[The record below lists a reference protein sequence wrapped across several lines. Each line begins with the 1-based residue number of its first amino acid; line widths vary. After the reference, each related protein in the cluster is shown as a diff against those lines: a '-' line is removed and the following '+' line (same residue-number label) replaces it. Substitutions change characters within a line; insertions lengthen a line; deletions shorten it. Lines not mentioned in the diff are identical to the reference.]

1 MTRNDATECSPWF
14 PPPGTPAGSALPS
27 SGSAEMRS
35 PASTV
40 LWRRP
45 TPCAP
50 RAGLGCRRPA
60 IPCGASVGS
69 LPAVQTR
76 GRGPGVRRPV
86 PTSGECPQ
94 GGSQGLSGSRAIHC
108 PYALF
113 FDPGRTEHA
122 RPLRRVGVAP
132 AMSTA
137 KAPARFQ
144 LSRLN
149 RTALGLAVY
158 ASPGAVTRTRRK
170 TRFRPLAKRYR
181 TGLVTRRV
189 PSKGFRIASCD
200 SSSFPKFPGART
212 SRVPA
217 HRPASRLISRI
228 LPRIQRIIQ
237 PVAPR
242 PRLRF
247 RLFRLLWLGHL
258 QAAGMAVPG
267 LSHSLAVGRAMALAE
282 DVTFRGG
289 V

>member
-1 MTRNDATECSPWF
+1 VTRNDATECSPWF

-50 RAGLGCRRPA
+50 LAVLGCLRPA

-200 SSSFPKFPGART
+200 SSSFPKLSWRKAIQGCSPAGLQSSAAARCEPAASGGFYK
-212 SRVPA
+212 SRVSHAAHAASPA
-217 HRPASRLISRI
+217 RGRMRHLPTTRI
-228 LPRIQRIIQ
+228 
-237 PVAPR
+237 VN
-242 PRLRF
+242 
-247 RLFRLLWLGHL
+247 
-258 QAAGMAVPG
+258 VPG
-267 LSHSLAVGRAMALAE
+267 TGAAFLPWAGSLNWAVDR
-282 DVTFRGG
+282 
-289 V
+289 